1 MIINIVILDWVAQSS
16 NKANLLLK
24 LMLRSHVRNAFSN
37 TFRIKRFS
45 FKRFR
50 KRLRSHGIS
59 ETFSKCF
66 ENVLRSHG
74 FNANN
79 VFYIWKLIS
88 IFFYLRGAFITQLY

>member
-1 MIINIVILDWVAQSS
+1 MPVRLLIRETKVIEQYNA
-16 NKANLLLK
+16 AFT
-24 LMLRSHVRNAFSN
+24 RNAFSN

-45 FKRFR
+45 LKRFR

-59 ETFSKCF
+59 ETFSKRF

-79 VFYIWKLIS
+79 GFYIWKLIS
-88 IFFYLRGAFITQLY
+88 IFFFI